1 MATQDSTGIV
11 IRDPAPGANQLGVR
25 DHNERLVLSMIQRH
39 GSLASAD
46 IARRARLSPQT
57 VSVIIRELE
66 KDGLLVRG
74 EPQRGKVGK
83 PLTPM
88 ALRAEGGLS
97 IGCKIGRRSF
107 DMVLMDMHGKLRRHV
122 TRTYAYPTP
131 EKVLGFLREVLHEF
145 ESGLGRDERRRI
157 AGIGVASPFEL
168 WNWLETVNATEAEM
182 EAWRHIDLATEIAR
196 FSDLR
201 VHVSNDAT
209 AACSAE
215 HLFGRGREFA
225 DYAYFF
231 VGYFVGGGVVLNDAV
246 YPGRSGNAGAFG
258 TLPVRDTSQPGHQLI
273 HNASL
278 YLLERALAE
287 AGRDPMGIWQQ
298 PDDWSGFEPELSGW
312 IARASRHL
320 AVAAVAA
327 SSVIDFE
334 AILIDG
340 GFPPQVRAR
349 LVQAVDRAIDRIDCQ
364 GIARPRVQEALA
376 GSHARVI
383 GAASLPLTAE
393 FLLTGTAFLG

>member
-1 MATQDSTGIV
+1 MTTTDDQEIV

-25 DHNERLVLSMIQRH
+25 DHNERLVLSLIQRH

-57 VSVIIRELE
+57 VSVIIRALE
-66 KDGLLVRG
+66 ADGLLVRG

-88 ALRAEGGLS
+88 ALRAEGVLS

-107 DMVLMDMHGKLRRHV
+107 DMVLMDLHGRLRRHV
-122 TRTYAYPTP
+122 ARTYPYPTP
-131 EKVLGFLREVLHEF
+131 EAVLGFLRQGLAEVDA
-145 ESGLGRDERRRI
+145 GLSADERRRI
-157 AGIGVASPFEL
+157 AGIGIASPFEL
-168 WNWLETVNATEAEM
+168 WNWLETVSASEAEM
-182 EAWRHIDLATEIAR
+182 EAWRHIDFATEIAR
-196 FSDLR
+196 FTDLR

-209 AACSAE
+209 AACAAE

-258 TLPVRDTSQPGHQLI
+258 TMPVRDTSRPGHQLI

-278 YLLERALAE
+278 YLLERALAD
-287 AGRDPMGIWQQ
+287 AGRDPMRIWRE
-298 PDDWSGFEPELSGW
+298 PDDWSGFEPQLSEW
-312 IARASRHL
+312 ISHAARHL
-320 AVAAVAA
+320 AIAAVAA

-340 GFPPQVRAR
+340 GFPASVRTR
-349 LVQAVDRAIDRIDCQ
+349 LVQEVDRAIDPIDCQ
-364 GIARPRVQEALA
+364 GIMRPQVQEARA
-376 GSHARVI
+376 GAQARVI

-393 FLLTGTAFLG
+393 FLLTGTGFSG